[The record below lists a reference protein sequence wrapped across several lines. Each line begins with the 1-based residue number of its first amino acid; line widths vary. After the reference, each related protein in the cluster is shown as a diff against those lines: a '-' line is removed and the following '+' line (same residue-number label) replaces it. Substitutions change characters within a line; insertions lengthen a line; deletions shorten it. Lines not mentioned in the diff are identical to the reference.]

1 MKMMDY
7 NDINKAIYAS
17 QRCQRNWDLT
27 KEISQEDID
36 LIITA
41 TTQCP
46 SKQNL
51 AHYKI
56 HAVTNRELI
65 ERIHADTTG
74 FTINFSTKETTT
86 NTQTLANL
94 LLVFEEYRVV
104 PPAKPN
110 NTITHIINNN
120 ESLSLKEQQE
130 LMRDQNMSIGIASGY
145 ANLVAHILGY
155 TTGYCACFHPGRI
168 KEIIGCENDIVLI
181 LGIGHSDSNL
191 NRTVHHLNHNFSYPS
206 FRKQE
211 IQVKYYK

>member
-1 MKMMDY
+1 MMDY

>member
-1 MKMMDY
+1 MMDY

-27 KEISQEDID
+27 KEFSQEDID

-65 ERIHADTTG
+65 EKIHADTTG

-94 LLVFEEYRVV
+94 LLVFEKYRVV
-104 PPAKPN
+104 PPGKPN

-130 LMRDQNMSIGIASGY
+130 LLRDQNMSIGIASGY
-145 ANLVAHILGY
+145 ANLVAHMLGY

-191 NRTVHHLNHNFSYPS
+191 SRTVHHLNHNFSYPS

>member
-1 MKMMDY
+1 MMDY

-17 QRCQRNWDLT
+17 QHCQRNWDLT
-27 KEISQEDID
+27 KEIPQEDID

-94 LLVFEEYRVV
+94 LLVFEDYRVV

-120 ESLSLKEQQE
+120 ESLSLKQQQE

-145 ANLVAHILGY
+145 ANLVAHMLGY